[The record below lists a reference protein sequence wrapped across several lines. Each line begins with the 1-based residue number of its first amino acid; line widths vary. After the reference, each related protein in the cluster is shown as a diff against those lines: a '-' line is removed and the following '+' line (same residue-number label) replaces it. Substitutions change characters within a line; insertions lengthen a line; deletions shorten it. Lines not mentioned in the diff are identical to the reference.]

1 MVNVTE
7 ATMGVVTEE
16 IQTPKN
22 GPLFG
27 NMEVK
32 VGTDI
37 ADQGVVE
44 EASQQREENTG
55 IPSPAEFYEQL
66 KRMPSAER
74 LLRAKE
80 YLNGKLADETLSS
93 EQRQGVEILLGQS
106 DEFLSTF
113 IDGQI
118 ESRFAELST
127 QTALVPYVEQEAHD
141 LVQAGVIT
149 VDQARVA
156 CENTVKLLED
166 GKGPKNKEGIKEILL
181 FGSVGWFEK
190 MFMAVT
196 NAIKGQ

>member
-55 IPSPAEFYEQL
+55 IPSPAEFYEQI

-80 YLNGKLADETLSS
+80 YLNGKLADETLS
-93 EQRQGVEILLGQS
+93 
-106 DEFLSTF
+106 
-113 IDGQI
+113 
-118 ESRFAELST
+118 
-127 QTALVPYVEQEAHD
+127 
-141 LVQAGVIT
+141 
-149 VDQARVA
+149 
-156 CENTVKLLED
+156 
-166 GKGPKNKEGIKEILL
+166 
-181 FGSVGWFEK
+181 
-190 MFMAVT
+190 
-196 NAIKGQ
+196 